1 VLSFSLFTTLPDSAA
16 DGTRTIAVAHGILAV
31 AGAVL
36 ALLALLPRDTE
47 RAAWVLGFAGGALI
61 VSLVVCALAVAGW
74 LMYEPIDAG
83 PVASWPG

>member
-1 VLSFSLFTTLPDSAA
+1 
-16 DGTRTIAVAHGILAV
+16 
-31 AGAVL
+31 VL